1 MAESLVIN
9 DVEIQP
15 GRRLTIDLPVARLYT
30 HAPITMP
37 VHILHGRMPGPKLFV
52 SAAVHGDEING
63 VEIIRRL
70 MRLKS
75 LSRLRGSLIAVPVV
89 NVYGFIAH
97 SRYLP
102 DRRDLN
108 RAFPGSSKGSLA
120 ARLAHLFM
128 HEIVSN
134 CTHGIDL
141 HTGTLHRCNLP
152 HIRAELHDPETRR
165 LAEMFG
171 VPVLIHADLR
181 DGSLRQ
187 AAAEKGIITLVYEA
201 GEALRFDEASIR
213 MGVKGIASV
222 MRALGMLPGEPPAR
236 ASAPLVA
243 HASIWVRAPRS
254 GVLRASIGLG
264 VMVRKRAQLGV
275 IADPFGGSE
284 IPVCAPAGGTVISRV
299 NLPLVNEGE
308 ALFHIARS
316 DKRKRLP
323 AEPDPAAAEPADL
336 HAPRP
341 GEPLGEMTIDA
352 ETDA

>member
-1 MAESLVIN
+1 MAEPLVIN
-9 DVEIQP
+9 DVQIKP
-15 GRRLTIDLPVARLYT
+15 GQRLTIDLPVARLYT
-30 HAPITMP
+30 HAPVTMP
-37 VHILHGRMPGPKLFV
+37 IHIVHGRMPGPRLFV

-70 MRLKS
+70 LRLKA

-89 NVYGFIAH
+89 NVHGFIAH

-165 LAEMFG
+165 LAEVFG

-187 AAAEKGIITLVYEA
+187 AAAEKGITTLLYEA

-213 MGVKGIASV
+213 MGVKGIAAV

-243 HASIWVRAPRS
+243 HASTWVRAPRS
-254 GVLRASIGLG
+254 GVLRASVRLG
-264 VMVRKRAQLGV
+264 ARVRKRAQLGV

-284 IPVCAPAGGTVISRV
+284 IPVCSPAGGTVISRV

-308 ALFHIARS
+308 ALFHIARP
-316 DKRKRLP
+316 DKPKRP
-323 AEPDPAAAEPADL
+323 APEPAPEPAAEPDLAMAEPADL

-341 GEPLGEMTIDA
+341 APEIP
-352 ETDA
+352 